1 MSGENDAIDEN
12 FFATIDTPLK
22 SYILGVIA
30 FNNLTMTT
38 ADAGATADAAD
49 AADAALNVCIT
60 LNNEKD
66 HDNNNR
72 SVSYGYYCDLSDND
86 KKNYPYFNNIDRL
99 IGYLRKIGS
108 VKYHTGTLELTISSL
123 SSQKIKEEIAS
134 HTLKSIDDNCGDL
147 TDYITKCYVEDIKK
161 CNQFVKAYIEKYG
174 CIINDHLNITFYN
187 DKMADCISK
196 LYDIP
201 HNILKGINNLV
212 IQYKGVNMIDLLGM
226 LYSDYDCP
234 YYNNYIYTF
243 NSRDGSGGSGGG
255 SVPTIKVFKV
265 DERAVVPSKS
275 RYSDTGYDLTII
287 SEYKRLTSNTVIY
300 DTGIQLEIPNGYYVE
315 IVPRSSISRSG
326 YMLANNVGIIDQGY
340 RGNLYIALTKIND
353 ETPDLTDLTEWRLP
367 WKCCQMI
374 VKKHIYSRLVITD
387 VVAERAKRAECA
399 ENDEF
404 LIEKS
409 SRGTGAFGSTGGA
422 WWLRRGAFGSTS
434 GTTALVQPS
443 LA

>member
-30 FNNLTMTT
+30 FNNLTT
-38 ADAGATADAAD
+38 ATDAA
-49 AADAALNVCIT
+49 ANVALNVCIT
-60 LNNEKD
+60 VNNEKD

-72 SVSYGYYCDLSDND
+72 SVSYGYYGDLKDSV

-99 IGYLRKIGS
+99 VAYLRKIGS
-108 VKYHTGTLELTISSL
+108 VKYHTGTLELTIT
-123 SSQKIKEEIAS
+123 SQKIKEEIAS
-134 HTLKSIDDNCGDL
+134 HTLKSIDDNCCDL
-147 TDYITKCYVEDIKK
+147 TDYITKCYVEDINK

-174 CIINDHLNITFYN
+174 CIINDNLNITFYN

-201 HNILKGINNLV
+201 HNMLKGINNLV

-226 LYSDYDCP
+226 LYSNYDCP
-234 YYNNYIYTF
+234 YYNNYIYTY
-243 NSRDGSGGSGGG
+243 NNRDGTSI
-255 SVPTIKVFKV
+255 PTIKVFKV
-265 DERAVVPSKS
+265 DERAVIPSKS

-326 YMLANNVGIIDQGY
+326 YILANNVGIIDQGY

-374 VKKHIYSRLVITD
+374 VKKQIYSRLVITD
-387 VVAERAKRAECA
+387 VVAERA
-399 ENDEF
+399 ENDGF

-434 GTTALVQPS
+434 GTTALAQPS